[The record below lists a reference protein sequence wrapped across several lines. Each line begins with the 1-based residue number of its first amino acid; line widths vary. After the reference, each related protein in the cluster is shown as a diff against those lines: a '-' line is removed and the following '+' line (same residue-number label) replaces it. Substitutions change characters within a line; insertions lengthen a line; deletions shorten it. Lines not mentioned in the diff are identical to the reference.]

1 MKMAKWDKK
10 NLNLALNFL
19 CPSSS
24 ELIFIVAKE
33 KESGM
38 KEMLSIMGVSL
49 RMQWFAWWARAL
61 AGAVFASVIV
71 AIGIVIIYPNIN
83 LGVILILLLSYCLAF
98 ISFAFFI
105 TTW

>member
-1 MKMAKWDKK
+1 MLK
-10 NLNLALNFL
+10 NENHNQKLNQALL
-19 CPSSS
+19 CLPSS
-24 ELIFIVAKE
+24 EIIFIVAQE

-61 AGAVFASVIV
+61 STAVGVSFIIT
-71 AIGIVIIYPNIN
+71 IGCLIISPNIN
-83 LGVILILLLSYCLAF
+83 FGVILLLLLSYNVAL